1 MYNLDNLGLK
11 RGDLELLDYNPEYD
25 RIFKEEKQN
34 LEKIFDGKYIKIEHV
49 GSTSIK
55 NIKSKPIID
64 ILLTCKDL
72 DEFIRYT
79 KKYVEN
85 EIYTTKE
92 QNTDEGDF
100 LIRKEEDGKVKAFI
114 HVLPEDSV
122 YARNYILFRNY
133 LNNNIDEAKRYEKLK
148 LELYNKFSNDRKK
161 YTDGKAEYIKSIIL
175 KAKK

>member
-122 YARNYILFRNY
+122 YA
-133 LNNNIDEAKRYEKLK
+133 
-148 LELYNKFSNDRKK
+148 
-161 YTDGKAEYIKSIIL
+161 
-175 KAKK
+175 